1 MNDREAVARAIA
13 FVDRCDDRDLLMGL
27 VRDVAPRARRMSG
40 EAAQELGEEN
50 VPGPAS
56 VAAASEAA
64 TAAETQEAARRVSD
78 FPLLQALARA
88 AGRRIEA
95 LDAAAGARP

>member
-1 MNDREAVARAIA
+1 MNEREKVARAIA
-13 FVDRCDDRDLLMGL
+13 FVERCDDRELLMEII
-27 VRDVAPRARRMSG
+27 RDVAPRARRMSAQ
-40 EAAQELGEEN
+40 AAQQLGEDN

-56 VAAASEAA
+56 VPASSEAA
-64 TAAETQEAARRVSD
+64 TPGEARATARSLTS

-95 LDAAAGARP
+95 LDSAEVAP